1 MTQMARISTD
11 KKSWRGLVARVMMS
25 HLCRSVFICAICVP
39 FSAGCQ
45 QNKTA
50 KQGGRAVED
59 YFNGDFSR
67 AIQKLEPLSR
77 KTDENY
83 VLNNL
88 RLGSATLT
96 AYELDE
102 SEAAFLRAWEVINA
116 GGVNSGGRAV
126 AAVWIDEKLKIW
138 KGEPYERAMAS
149 FYLGLV
155 YMMRSDY
162 NNARASF
169 ENALF
174 KLRDYADEKDE
185 KKGYAEQESTFV
197 LAHIMLGRCQLKLGR
212 EDLAQQAFDDARR
225 LNPNLSR
232 LADVSLHAQ
241 SNVLLV
247 VDFGYGPKK
256 VTDYDG
262 AIVGFAPTPQT
273 AGRLPIPRVFVD
285 QFEYRLDGIGEPT
298 IDTVAMAQDRR
309 WQSIDTIRTVKTTVG
324 TGLIAAGAGYGV
336 YKGAKGDFEL
346 QDAAIVAGLIATGA
360 LLKAGSQADVRQ
372 WEMAPRTVY
381 VLPLK
386 LSPGKHDVT
395 VSFPD
400 AGALQQSWRGLIV
413 PEQGDVTYY
422 YRMNRWWPGPFE
434 WPPVPVQIAAPA
446 EGKQ

>member
-1 MTQMARISTD
+1 MKTKA
-11 KKSWRGLVARVMMS
+11 KSQNHSSWHGFLTRVS
-25 HLCRSVFICAICVP
+25 ALHHLRSSAFICGALLLLT
-39 FSAGCQ
+39 GCQ

-50 KQGGRAVED
+50 KEGGRAVED
-59 YFNGDFSR
+59 YFNGDFPR

-88 RLGSATLT
+88 RLGSASLT

-102 SEAAFLRAWEVINA
+102 AEAAFLRAWEVINA

-149 FYLGLV
+149 FYLGLT
-155 YMMRSDY
+155 YMMRNDY
-162 NNARASF
+162 DNARAAF

-174 KLRDYADEKDE
+174 KLRDYADDKDE
-185 KKGYAEQESTFV
+185 NENGGYAEQESTFV
-197 LAHIMLGRCQLKLGR
+197 LAHLMLGRCHLKLGR

-225 LNPNLSR
+225 LNPRLSQ
-232 LADVSLHAQ
+232 LADARLHAE

-273 AGRLPIPRVFVD
+273 AGRLPAPRVIVNH
-285 QFEYRLDGIGEPT
+285 FEYRVDGIGEPT

-324 TGLIAAGAGYGV
+324 TGLIAAGAGYGA
-336 YKGAKGDFEL
+336 YKGLKGDFEM

-360 LLKAGSQADVRQ
+360 LLKAGSKADVRQ
-372 WEMAPRTVY
+372 WEMTPRTVY

-386 LSPGKHDVT
+386 LSPGRHDIT

-400 AGALQQSWRGLIV
+400 AGGLQQSWRGLVV
-413 PEQGDVTYY
+413 PDQGDATYY
-422 YRMNRWWPGPFE
+422 YRMNRWWPGPFD
-434 WPPVPVQIAAPA
+434 WPPAPVQLVPTA
-446 EGKQ
+446 ELK